1 MRCVSLLFEWGRRR
15 GLALASARFLWAR
28 KQALA
33 ICVIDVAQ
41 LVAHTGM
48 EVFLQLG
55 QCLERRTSCVV
66 CPWKFVVLQKNEV
79 LWVPYATIPMICGGD
94 DVNTLLAVP
103 VFDKGLK
110 DAADADALEILQ
122 SALLKQVGKDKER
135 EPYTALADPLARLFK

>member
-1 MRCVSLLFEWGRRR
+1 MRKFIFRVGQTTWPCTGVGS
-15 GLALASARFLWAR
+15 FLWAR

-41 LVAHTGM
+41 LMANTGM
-48 EVFLQLG
+48 EVFSQLEES
-55 QCLERRTSCVV
+55 LESRKNCVA
-66 CPWKFVVLQKNEV
+66 CPWKFVVLQKNEI
-79 LWVPYATIPMICGGD
+79 LWVPYATIPMVCGGD

-110 DAADADALEILQ
+110 DAADADAMEILK

-135 EPYTALADPLARLFK
+135 GPYKTLADPLTKLFK